1 MTRDRI
7 ARIERA
13 VDEVRA
19 GRMIILVDDEDREN
33 EGDLVMAA
41 EKITP
46 DAINFMAMHG
56 RGLICL
62 TLTEERVLQLGL
74 PAQQGPGTSRHGT
87 AFHANI
93 DARRGISTGISAAD
107 RAHTIRVAVAPDASP
122 DDIQVPGH
130 VMTLRARRGGVLVRS
145 GHTEGSTDL
154 ARLAGLEPAG
164 AICEVMNQDGSMARL
179 PDLEQFSRK
188 HGLHIATI
196 ADLIEFRMQ
205 RDRLVRRVAD
215 VPVAPA
221 IAGLSTPFRAV
232 VYESDV
238 DAVQYLAVVKGEP
251 RPDTPALV
259 RVQSAC
265 IAGDLLEVRNCDC
278 GAQMRQSLRMI
289 EREGSGVF
297 LYVHPG
303 RVSMVDDLR
312 AHVLHE
318 AEGRVPSALRDYG
331 LGAQVLRDLGVRQVR
346 LMTNNPRKIVGLSG
360 YGLEV
365 VERMPIQTTTAENVV
380 LMRQKRQIGDMIE
393 ELRDEG
399 QRR

>member
-1 MTRDRI
+1 MNPERI
-7 ARIERA
+7 KRIERA
-13 VDEVRA
+13 VEEIRA

-46 DAINFMAMHG
+46 DDINFMARHG

-62 TLTEERVLQLGL
+62 TLTEERVARLGL
-74 PAQQGPGTSRHGT
+74 PPQEGPGTSRHGT

-107 RAHTIRVAVAPDASP
+107 RAHTIRVAVAEQATP
-122 DDIQVPGH
+122 DDIHVPGH

-164 AICEVMNQDGSMARL
+164 AICEVMNDDGTMARL
-179 PDLEQFSRK
+179 PDLERFARTHS
-188 HGLHIATI
+188 LHIATI

-205 RDRLVRRVAD
+205 RDRLVRRSAD
-215 VPVAPA
+215 VPISPA

-238 DAVQYLAVVKGEP
+238 DRAQYLAVVKGDLDP
-251 RPDTPALV
+251 NVPALV
-259 RVQSAC
+259 RVQTAC
-265 IAGDLLEVRNCDC
+265 TAGDLLEVRNCDC
-278 GAQMRQSLRMI
+278 GAQMRQSLRTI
-289 EREGSGVF
+289 ERQGCGVF

-303 RVSMVDDLR
+303 RVSILDDLR

-318 AEGRVPSALRDYG
+318 SEGRVPSALRDYG
-331 LGAQVLRDLGVRQVR
+331 LGAQVLRDLGVRKVR
-346 LMTNNPRKIVGLSG
+346 MMTNNPRKIVGLEG
-360 YGLEV
+360 YGLEI
-365 VERMPIQTTTAENVV
+365 VERVPIQIATAENVV
-380 LMRQKRQIGDMIE
+380 LMRQKQKVGDMYDE
-393 ELRDEG
+393 ARDEG
-399 QRR
+399 RAR